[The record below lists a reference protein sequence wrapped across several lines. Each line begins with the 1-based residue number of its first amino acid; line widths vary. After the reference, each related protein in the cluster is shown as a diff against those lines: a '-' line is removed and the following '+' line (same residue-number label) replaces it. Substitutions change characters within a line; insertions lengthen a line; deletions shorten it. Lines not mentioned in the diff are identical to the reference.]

1 MNTRIFPA
9 LLMVF
14 LLCCACNG
22 GGKSEGVP
30 NISGEQVISGLSDTQ
45 WTYFSFET
53 GDVVGTSTFASD
65 EEDEVWSK
73 RKDWDFAICGD
84 YLKTNGG
91 TSGEGLGGI
100 QRDSTATF
108 ATIVEAPSTG
118 YLLDSFGEVK

>member
-1 MNTRIFPA
+1 
-9 LLMVF
+9 MVF

-65 EEDEVWSK
+65 EEDEVWSM